1 MNDKI
6 TKKEILVFAGIFAVM
21 IGMLLYGFFALEI
34 GQIENCWDNYT
45 TEQEAI
51 MACEE
56 PNE

>member
-1 MNDKI
+1 MNDKV

-34 GQIENCWDNYT
+34 GQLENCWDKYS

-51 MACEE
+51 MACEGKQ
-56 PNE
+56 